1 MNQLNQSTIEEDEKQ
16 SLEILQ
22 GFKLKYAELEEIVDK
37 KISERQ
43 GIIEDID
50 VLEKRLKDLRK
61 SLIKKKELRD
71 KYQENIETSE
81 KALTRIADSTKTLLD
96 FVTKKN
102 QILDREANI

>member
-22 GFKLKYAELEEIVDK
+22 GFKLKYAELEEVVDK
-37 KISERQ
+37 KTSERQ

-71 KYQENIETSE
+71 KYCENIETSE
-81 KALTRIADSTKTLLD
+81 KALNRIADSTKTLLD

-102 QILDREANI
+102 QVLDREANM